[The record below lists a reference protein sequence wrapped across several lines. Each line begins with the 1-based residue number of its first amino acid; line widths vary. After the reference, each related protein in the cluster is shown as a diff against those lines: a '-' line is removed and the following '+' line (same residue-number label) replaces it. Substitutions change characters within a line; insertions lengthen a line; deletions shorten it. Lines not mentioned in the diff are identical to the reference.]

1 MSVLLRAFSVAR
13 WTVGLACSTLLLWPA
28 VPVRGIELPEGFEQT
43 QFTSGLALPTAMEF
57 APDGRLFVCEKGG
70 NLRVIDSNGLLP
82 TPFLSVVV
90 NSESERGLLGVA
102 FDPDFATNRYVYVYY
117 TRATDPIKN
126 RLSRFTASATN
137 PNLAEEGSE
146 VILLDDIASD
156 AGNHNGGAIH
166 FGSDRKLYV
175 GIGDGGANP
184 TNSQSLATLSGKLLR
199 IDPSA
204 YPNLIPA
211 DNPFVGTPGARGE
224 IWLLGLRNPFTF
236 AMQSG
241 SSTIF
246 VNDVG
251 QNTWEEVNRAV
262 AGGNYGWPEAEG
274 TSTNPAFQ
282 NPVYAYNHNGSGASI
297 AGGAFYQANQFPSEY
312 ADSYFF
318 GDYVLGFIRRLPA
331 QNYTQALDFAT
342 DVPGPVDLRVGPDG
356 SLYYLSIFTG
366 SVNRIAYVG
375 GANRAPT
382 AVIRARP
389 TAGDAPLRVYLSALA
404 SSDPDKDSLSYSW
417 DFGDGT
423 PAASGPAVSHI
434 YQAGQ
439 YTAKL
444 SASDPLGASG
454 TTIIS
459 VTSGSNRPTAKI
471 TRPDRYRYSAGST
484 VSFAGIGTDKEDG
497 LLPASA
503 FSWSVVFHHAEHTH
517 PFLGP
522 VNGVKR
528 GTFQIPRTGETS
540 ADVFY
545 RVQLTVKD
553 SSGLSRVLT
562 RDIRP
567 RRTRL
572 ALETSPPGLQ
582 LTLDGQPLAAPQAV
596 IGVTGSTRTL
606 AAPLTQERNG
616 VSYEFVSWS
625 DGGAATHTIQTP
637 VPNTTYTATYRQ
649 TP

>member
-13 WTVGLACSTLLLWPA
+13 WTVGLACSALLLWPA
-28 VPVRGIELPEGFEQT
+28 VPARAIELPEGFEQT

-70 NLRVIDSNGLLP
+70 NLRVIDSTGLLP

-117 TRATDPIKN
+117 TRATAPIKN
-126 RLSRFTASATN
+126 RLSRFTASTTN

-199 IDPSA
+199 IDPAA

-211 DNPFVGTPGARGE
+211 DNPFVGTPDARGE

-241 SSTIF
+241 TSTIF

-274 TSTNPAFQ
+274 NSTNPAFQ

-297 AGGAFYQANQFPSEY
+297 AGGAFYQANQFPQEY

-318 GDYVLGFIRRLPA
+318 GDYVLGFIRRLAA
-331 QNYTQALDFAT
+331 QDYTQALDFAT

-356 SLYYLSIFTG
+356 SLYYLSFFTG

-382 AVIRARP
+382 AAIRARS
-389 TAGDAPLRVYLSALA
+389 TAGDAPLRVYFSALS
-404 SSDPDKDSLSYSW
+404 SSDPDNDALSYIW
-417 DFGDGT
+417 DFGDGAPTATT
-423 PAASGPAVSHI
+423 PSVSHV
-434 YQAGQ
+434 YQTGQ
-439 YTAKL
+439 YTASL
-444 SASDPLGASG
+444 SVSDPLGASSS
-454 TTIIS
+454 TTIS
-459 VTSGSNRPTAKI
+459 VTSGSNLPTAKI

-484 VSFAGIGTDKEDG
+484 VSFAAIGTDKEDG
-497 LLPASA
+497 SLPASA
-503 FSWSVVFHHAEHTH
+503 FSWSVIFHHDEHTH
-517 PFLGP
+517 PLLGP

-528 GTFQIPRTGETS
+528 GTFQIPKTGETS

-572 ALETSPPGLQ
+572 AFQTSPPGLQ
-582 LTLDGQPLAAPQAV
+582 LTLDGQPLVAPESV
-596 IGVTGSTRTL
+596 IGVTGATRTL
-606 AAPLTQERNG
+606 GAPATQQRG
-616 VSYEFVSWS
+616 DISYQFVNWS

-637 VPNTTYTATYRQ
+637 VPNTTYTAVYRQ
-649 TP
+649 LP